1 LTSSHRSDF
10 VDPVLKTQELTK
22 PKKIS
27 RFYKEVSIEES
38 NTNFCVLLDGKKA
51 RTPKKKIIQFPLKPL
66 AEAIAAEWDAQ
77 DKDID
82 PFSMPLNRLCNVAL
96 DIDEEA
102 IVLLVDELLNFIQTD
117 ALIFRSY
124 EPEALVAL
132 QDDQWNIIQEYA
144 EDLLE
149 GKITLTQGLSIPEQS
164 DILSENARNILN
176 ALSIFELTALHTIT
190 TISGSIFIALTLFT
204 QNISSDQ
211 AWQAGHLEED
221 WNISLWGDDE
231 EAQKRRKFRRKEW
244 DAACK
249 LLKIFQS

>member
-10 VDPVLKTQELTK
+10 VDPVQKTQELTK

-27 RFYKEVSIEES
+27 RFYKKVSVES
-38 NTNFCVLLDGKKA
+38 YDASFCVLLDGKKA
-51 RTPKKKIIQFPLKPL
+51 RTPKKNIIQFPSQTL
-66 AEAIAAEWDAQ
+66 AEAIADEWDAQ
-77 DKDID
+77 GKDID
-82 PFSMPLNRLCNVAL
+82 PFSMPMNRLCNVAL
-96 DIDEEA
+96 DIDDQA
-102 IVLLVDELLNFIQTD
+102 IKPLVDELLNFIQTD

-132 QDDQWNIIQEYA
+132 QEDQWNIIQEYA

-149 GKITLTQGLSIPEQS
+149 GKIITTKGLSIPDQS
-164 DILSENARNILN
+164 DILSENARNILS

-190 TISGSIFIALTLFT
+190 TISGSIFIALVLFT
-204 QNISSDQ
+204 QGISSDQ

-221 WNISLWGDDE
+221 WNIALWGDDE

-249 LLKIFQS
+249 VLKIFQS